1 MNEKIAIAYFSH
13 TGNTKQAAKKLQRE
27 VGGDLIEIR
36 KRRPYKSSEKVMIV
50 RAILYRLSGSLPAL
64 SEIPHIKGYDKVYLG
79 FPIWCGRCPQI
90 IISFAKL
97 SDLYTGTIIP
107 FYTSGGSLAGNSQAK
122 LQRIYKYAKVEEPIN
137 MNKKTQQNFYRVFF
151 LRL

>member
-36 KRRPYKSSEKVMIV
+36 KRRPYRSSQRMMVI
-50 RAILYRLSGSLPAL
+50 RAILDRLSGSLPAL
-64 SEIPHIKGYDKVYLG
+64 S
-79 FPIWCGRCPQI
+79 WCGRCPQI

-122 LQRIYKYAKVEEPIN
+122 LQRIYKHAKVEEPIN
-137 MNKKTQQNFYRVFF
+137 MNKKTQ
-151 LRL
+151 

>member
-1 MNEKIAIAYFSH
+1 MMVI
-13 TGNTKQAAKKLQRE
+13 
-27 VGGDLIEIR
+27 
-36 KRRPYKSSEKVMIV
+36 
-50 RAILYRLSGSLPAL
+50 RAILDRLSGSLPAL
-64 SEIPHIKGYDKVYLG
+64 SEIPHIKDYDKVYLG

-122 LQRIYKYAKVEEPIN
+122 LQRIYKHACVEEPIN
-137 MNKKTQQNFYRVFF
+137 MNKKTQ
-151 LRL
+151 